1 MSGGLPTPLDAHIES
16 HIAAASARGL
26 AEVATPGR
34 DASECEHVL
43 KYTAAQ
49 YGGRYP
55 PSPNAVAS
63 PGLFVS
69 PSPGFTWGPGTYVC
83 PVAYPLSTAIYGRCG
98 IVSRLPD
105 TRAWRVF
112 DAADP
117 IAAGLYVRWT
127 ALQPLFAMLT
137 LTAHANWANHL
148 LRTLFKTRFRID
160 VVVFPPD
167 ELHNHYT
174 NRATDRWLAV
184 SEWSPAGTLRS
195 GVNASWPIEPRLTVI
210 LAEEFQTSTSGIRRK
225 ALIGPTPTFPVNK
238 PTPAAIIAAYTS
250 SDYLWV
256 PA

>member
-1 MSGGLPTPLDAHIES
+1 MSGGIITAFDAQIAS
-16 HIAAASARGL
+16 HISLVSARGL
-26 AEVATPGR
+26 AAIATPGR
-34 DASECEHVL
+34 ASSECEHVI

-55 PSPNAVAS
+55 PSPNASTS
-63 PGLFVS
+63 PCLFVS

-105 TRAWRVF
+105 TASWRIF
-112 DAADP
+112 DATDP
-117 IAAGLYVRWT
+117 AAAQLYVQWASR
-127 ALQPLFAMLT
+127 QPLFTMLT

-148 LRTLFKTRFRID
+148 LRTLFKTRFQID
-160 VVVFPPD
+160 IVVFPPD

-184 SEWSPAGTLRS
+184 SEWTPARKLTS
-195 GVNASWPIEPRLTVI
+195 GVNASWPIAPRLTVI
-210 LAEEFQTSTSGIRRK
+210 LAEEFQTTTSGIRRK

-238 PTPAAIIAAYTS
+238 PTPAAIIAVYTN